1 MSKLAAVALVVAFAG
16 CIEGHEVT
24 ATSYASLPQSI
35 SEITVTGSFVEAQQR
50 VVEMLMARGFPLV
63 DRRMTANGVLLK
75 FAGNRDFS
83 GASTLGSVFYAWV
96 APIGPHTARVQMVG
110 KPTVDHLEGCPA
122 MDGKECTPLRTWVRW
137 GIYGTE
143 EAVAIHGVFSEL
155 ALDGAVPG
163 LPQRTAVK

>member
-63 DRRMTANGVLLK
+63 
-75 FAGNRDFS
+75 
-83 GASTLGSVFYAWV
+83 
-96 APIGPHTARVQMVG
+96 
-110 KPTVDHLEGCPA
+110 
-122 MDGKECTPLRTWVRW
+122 
-137 GIYGTE
+137 
-143 EAVAIHGVFSEL
+143 
-155 ALDGAVPG
+155 
-163 LPQRTAVK
+163 